1 LWRGCVSL
9 LAMASSAQVCPGS
22 PSAPVRAKC
31 YMAVRFDQPCV
42 RVRAEAEA
50 RIAAGPAFNPHN
62 GGLYSLL
69 TSSSPASLAGQ
80 RTTGSGSAP
89 THYTDRFTLTFNASS
104 LAGGDGGEGCL
115 VSACSESQGLSYLD
129 FSTNYCNLRILY
141 CGDADG
147 CPSLGEPN
155 LGYEE
160 SFVDCGHGATH
171 SSADCLPHSSAH
183 GLPPSPAPLSA
194 PLSPPWDL
202 SPMSC
207 RNSCDFS
214 YDGGEASTGDKCG
227 FGTDCADCGPRVT
240 SLPSPQ
246 PGAQPGSNQ
255 PSQPGAQPGSNQQP
269 PQPGMQPGPHLSQ
282 PGTQRVF
289 NQHPPLPYQP
299 DAHPRSNATLRHS
312 HSLLLFRNSTRVTR
326 ASRRTADAVTRQ
338 LP

>member
-1 LWRGCVSL
+1 MKLCVLEVFLDEWGHLWMGMGPLLWRGCVSL

-50 RIAAGPAFNPHN
+50 RIAAGPAFDPHN

-104 LAGGDGGEGCL
+104 LAGGGGGEGCL
-115 VSACSESQGLSYLD
+115 VSACSESQGRSHLD

-194 PLSPPWDL
+194 PLSPPWDRGPPVSL
-202 SPMSC
+202 STVFMVL
-207 RNSCDFS
+207 FLVLI
-214 YDGGEASTGDKCG
+214 
-227 FGTDCADCGPRVT
+227 CATLAC
-240 SLPSPQ
+240 
-246 PGAQPGSNQ
+246 
-255 PSQPGAQPGSNQQP
+255 
-269 PQPGMQPGPHLSQ
+269 LSQ
-282 PGTQRVF
+282 KKRARSGGRATATGTSSSVEVEAAGDVADPGQWSELNDAARQAVAAERQRAVGEGTVGEP
-289 NQHPPLPYQP
+289 NERTKGLATGAATETTV
-299 DAHPRSNATLRHS
+299 DRSD
-312 HSLLLFRNSTRVTR
+312 V
-326 ASRRTADAVTRQ
+326 
-338 LP
+338 P